1 MQHRQKIWRN
11 RLICKD
17 IAYKRSVYYKYIQ
30 NRVGVSESTLQTIIA
45 DIPRTFAGET
55 KVDLDFVQ
63 NLLLEYATVQSGDSY
78 LQGFSYFMVI
88 LCTVFDKTEHMQA
101 DAFWCF
107 SKLVGIIRPMM
118 PDFNCGWFEWNKTF
132 WINSLIKKI
141 GKERPLL
148 EAIICEEMEIF
159 SSLILVKWYMLWF
172 SQNIVY
178 EEVVELWDF
187 LLSLSEDKLMHAYNS
202 IALVIISQAAGDIV
216 YKCGGQAVPVIYQLL
231 DLKVTNVQNLIK
243 LVKKKM

>member
-1 MQHRQKIWRN
+1 MHRRQLWRN
-11 RLICKD
+11 RLIGKD

-30 NRVGVSESTLQTIIA
+30 NRIDVSESTLQTIIA
-45 DIPRTFAGET
+45 DIPRTFSGKT
-55 KVDLDFVQ
+55 KVDSAYVQ

-88 LCTVFDKTEHMQA
+88 LCTVLSGSEHAKA

-107 SKLVGIIRPMM
+107 SSLVGIIRPMM
-118 PDFNCGWFEWNKTF
+118 PDFNCVWFDWNKTF
-132 WINSLIKKI
+132 WINDLVKKI
-141 GKERPLL
+141 GKGRPLL
-148 EAIICEEMEIF
+148 ETIICEEMEIF

-187 LLSLSEDKLMHAYNS
+187 LLSLSPDKLMPAYNS

-216 YKCGGQAVPVIYQLL
+216 YKNDGQAVPVIYQLL
-231 DLKVTNVQNLIK
+231 DLKVTNIQNLIK
-243 LVKKKM
+243 IVKKKL

>member
-1 MQHRQKIWRN
+1 MHRRQLWRN
-11 RLICKD
+11 RLIGKD

-30 NRVGVSESTLQTIIA
+30 NRIDVSESTLQTIIA
-45 DIPRTFAGET
+45 DIPRTFSGKT
-55 KVDLDFVQ
+55 KVDSAYVQ

-88 LCTVFDKTEHMQA
+88 LCTVFSGSEHAKA
-101 DAFWCF
+101 DVFWCF
-107 SKLVGIIRPMM
+107 SSLVGIIRPMM
-118 PDFNCGWFEWNKTF
+118 PDFNCEWTFWNKTF
-132 WINSLIKKI
+132 WINELVKKI
-141 GKERPLL
+141 GKKRPLL

-187 LLSLSEDKLMHAYNS
+187 LLGLSPDKLMPAYNS

-216 YKCGGQAVPVIYQLL
+216 YKNDGQAVPVIYQLL

-243 LVKKKM
+243 LVKKKL